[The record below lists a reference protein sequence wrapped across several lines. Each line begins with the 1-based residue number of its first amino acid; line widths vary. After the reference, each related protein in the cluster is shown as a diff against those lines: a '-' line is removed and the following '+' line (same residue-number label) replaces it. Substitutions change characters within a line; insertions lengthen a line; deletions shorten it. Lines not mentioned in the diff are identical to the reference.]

1 MKAEIKPALI
11 FAALICAPFAA
22 ILFCLMLA
30 SCSPSTSPAAPAFL
44 GKWADDSTQAGLLIT
59 MEFRAD
65 QSARFTAFSGPAVV
79 LQRDGTW
86 KDSPPSVIISY
97 SQCQAGRPLGLVACD
112 GPDTLRAADIVGD
125 SWRIGI
131 VDSGTV
137 TAYHF
142 RRVQ

>member
-1 MKAEIKPALI
+1 MKHEIRAAAL
-11 FAALICAPFAA
+11 FAALLCAPFAA
-22 ILFCLMLA
+22 ILFCLILA

-44 GKWADDSTQAGLLIT
+44 GKWADDSTQAPVLVTLD
-59 MEFRAD
+59 FRAD
-65 QSARFTAFSGPAVV
+65 QSAHFAAYSGPAVV
-79 LQRDGTW
+79 LKMDGTW
-86 KDSPPSVIISY
+86 KDAPPSVIISY
-97 SQCQAGRPLGLVACD
+97 SQCQEGNPLRLYAC
-112 GPDTLRAADIVGD
+112 GAPDTIRTADISGD